1 MEDKVQTGLR
11 IPQSRYEELVQ
22 MAERSGVSVNTMVL
36 MLADIGLDVIRTG
49 QEGWIRVLARRTGD
63 NA

>member
-11 IPQSRYEELVQ
+11 IPQSRYEELAK
-22 MAERSGVSVNTMVL
+22 MAEQSGVSVNTLVL
-36 MLADIGLDVIRTG
+36 MLVDIGLDVIRTG